1 MGVGRTMRR
10 RMPERLSGAVVVAA
24 ATAAVGV
31 SYTHI
36 RAHQTYRNL
45 GLGG

>member
-24 ATAAVGV
+24 AT
-31 SYTHI
+31 S
-36 RAHQTYRNL
+36 AHPDQAEAL
-45 GLGG
+45 AEVLAPLL